1 MYSSSIYYHV
11 QVMDIARLNNLSRI
25 QRCCTIM
32 GRKDSDE
39 MSAAQIFYPCMQVDD
54 DDDDDELLS
63 HGYSIIYAFS
73 ALMIVMMMMNYLV
86 IDLDSDDDDD
96 ELLCH

>member
-54 DDDDDELLS
+54 DDDDELLS